1 MTFQWLVVSFFLYS
15 EIALCVLL
23 CLPFIQPKR
32 WQYVF
37 KSRLLNFFVTYG
49 NLYFGVFIAVLCI
62 LFADAVRE
70 VRKYSIPNAQ
80 QVDLKNNP
88 NAQDHVLMMLFR
100 AQRNLYITGFALFM
114 LVILR
119 RLTTLI
125 SESATLIASNEA
137 IKKQAES
144 ASKAAQELIN
154 SKEKDGSSV
163 DASEDVKDLKKELDE
178 IKKKLSEARKAETV
192 AQNDLNAM
200 KAQAEGVTREYD
212 GLMEKFTELQKQV
225 EGGGDK
231 KDE

>member
-15 EIALCVLL
+15 EIGLCVLL

-32 WQYVF
+32 WQYVS
-37 KSRLLNFFVTYG
+37 KSRLLAFFVTYG
-49 NLYFGVFIAVLCI
+49 NLYFGVFIAVLVI

-125 SESATLIASNEA
+125 SDSATLIASNEA

-144 ASKAAQELIN
+144 ASKAAEALLK
-154 SKEKDGSSV
+154 SKENKDGSDV
-163 DASEDVKDLKKELDE
+163 DAVDVEELKKELDE
-178 IKKKLSEARKAETV
+178 VKEKLTDARKAETK

-200 KAQAEGVTREYD
+200 KQQAEGVTREYD
-212 GLMEKFTELQKQV
+212 NLMGKFTELQNQV
-225 EGGGDK
+225 EGSGDK